1 MSVQSRIIALKSKQ
15 PSAKSSHQIEISQS
29 TYNVNE
35 ISGFYTIG
43 VLGQKTFLEKLQDSG
58 KYLYRIILA
67 ILHQR
72 IQGRGLVVSRFP
84 ANISCFP
91 RRLED
96 VFSVKI
102 FHLPSGFQDVFK
114 TRLHDLFQRRFQDVF
129 ARRVQDVFKTNLQDV
144 QEDKKLL
151 H

>member
-67 ILHQR
+67 IFHER

-91 RRLED
+91 RRLQRKHFSSSKCSLTRVCMTSYKD
-96 VFSVKI
+96 VFKTS
-102 FHLPSGFQDVFK
+102 SQDVFK
-114 TRLHDLFQRRFQDVF
+114 TCPRRIWKTSSLRRLGR
-129 ARRVQDVFKTNLQDV
+129 
-144 QEDKKLL
+144 
-151 H
+151 